1 MKRIY
6 VGDNEVILS
15 GKKKSKK
22 VIKNFRKENLVL
34 QVYPANNREEL
45 KSVIEQAEHTTS
57 SQNFLIIG
65 DSSKKLEEQY
75 FSNYE
80 FLQAAGGVVLSEEE
94 KVLMM
99 FRKGK
104 WDLPKGKIDPGE
116 TVKQAAR
123 REVTEET
130 GIKELKIG
138 KRIKFHD
145 GNQDCTYHSYW
156 LQGRRIMKVTHWFK
170 MKSSDKHQLI
180 PQAEEGITEVGWY
193 NKKQIFEN
201 LGNSYRSVR
210 WVLEE
215 YFGND
220 F

>member
-6 VGDNEVILS
+6 VGDNEVIIA

-22 VIKNFRKENLVL
+22 VIKKFKNENLLL
-34 QVYPANNREEL
+34 QVYRVNSREEL
-45 KSVIEQAEHTTS
+45 KSVIEQAEHTTAT
-57 SQNFLIIG
+57 QNFLITG
-65 DSSKKLEEQY
+65 NSSEELEELF
-75 FSNYE
+75 FSNYQ
-80 FLQAAGGVVLSEEE
+80 FLEAAGGVVLSEEK

-116 TVKQAAR
+116 TVQQAAR
-123 REVTEET
+123 REVIEET

-180 PQAEEGITEVGWY
+180 PQAEEGITQVGWY
-193 NKKQIFEN
+193 SKKQIREN
-201 LGNSYRSVR
+201 LSNSYRSVR
-210 WVLEE
+210 WVLAE
-215 YFGND
+215 YFGKD